1 MLLASTALGR
11 GDGRQPRADD
21 PAAASCSQTSTT
33 SVTEEL
39 ASLAHH
45 QPLWGSAMA
54 GEALFLGWGSVVR
67 GREQRALE
75 VFQESVAY
83 YGKLQEDGQIERF
96 DAYLLEPH
104 GGDLD
109 GFFLLHGEQSAL
121 DAIRS
126 SEEFQ
131 RLLARASSVIDNL
144 GLVSAYGGEALAQQM
159 AIFGELAQEL
169 PQAK

>member
-1 MLLASTALGR
+1 
-11 GDGRQPRADD
+11 
-21 PAAASCSQTSTT
+21 
-33 SVTEEL
+33 
-39 ASLAHH
+39 
-45 QPLWGSAMA
+45 MA

-75 VFQESVAY
+75 VFRESVAY

-126 SEEFQ
+126 SDGFQ

-144 GLVSAYGGEALAQQM
+144 GLVSAYGGEALGQQM
-159 AIFGELAQEL
+159 ALFGEIAQEL